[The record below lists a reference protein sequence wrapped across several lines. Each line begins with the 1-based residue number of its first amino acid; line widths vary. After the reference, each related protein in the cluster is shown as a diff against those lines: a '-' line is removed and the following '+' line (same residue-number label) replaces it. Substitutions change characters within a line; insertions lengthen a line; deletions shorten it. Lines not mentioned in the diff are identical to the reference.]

1 MDKKIKENE
10 KYKNK
15 KIMKINKKK
24 IKIKKEEKL
33 CSIFLKKFASYDTL
47 HSFACLMHAYGH
59 AYALLRFL
67 S

>member
-33 CSIFLKKFASYDTL
+33 CSIFLKKFVSYDKF